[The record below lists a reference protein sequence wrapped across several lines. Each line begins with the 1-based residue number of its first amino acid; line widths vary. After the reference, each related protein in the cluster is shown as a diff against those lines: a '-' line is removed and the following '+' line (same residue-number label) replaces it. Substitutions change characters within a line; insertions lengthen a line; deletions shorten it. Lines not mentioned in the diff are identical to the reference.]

1 MQGATPLGDVTETL
15 QLLGEPARLRL
26 LAVLAEHEL
35 TVGELVAITDLA
47 QSRVSTHLGRL
58 KEAGLVSDR
67 RVATSSYYRLSKR
80 IPALAERV
88 WRALE
93 RDLSDDVLAADA
105 ARARELVRA
114 RADAPRWPEAVAG
127 EMEKHYSPGRT
138 WEATCRAFAGMLRLG
153 DVLDIGSGDGTI
165 AQLLAP
171 RARSLVCVDNSPQV
185 VHAAEHRLAEHAHVR
200 CLCADMHALPLRDAQ
215 FDQALM
221 FNALACAADPGAA
234 LREAARVLRPG
245 GQLVVVTL
253 DAHDHM
259 DTASAFGHVQPGFAP
274 SALRGLLVEAGLHV
288 SACDVSTRER
298 RTPRFSVI
306 SAFAEKPAARA
317 AKRR

>member
-1 MQGATPLGDVTETL
+1 VTETL
-15 QLLGEPARLRL
+15 QLLGEPGGRRPLAGVGPAHQNLGAR
-26 LAVLAEHEL
+26 
-35 TVGELVAITDLA
+35 VGVNHQGQA
-47 QSRVSTHLGRL
+47 RGSTHLGRL

-80 IPALAERV
+80 IPALADRV
-88 WRALE
+88 WKALE
-93 RDLSDDVLAADA
+93 RDLSDELIAADA

-114 RADAPRWPEAVAG
+114 RADAPRWPDAVAG

-153 DVLDIGSGDGTI
+153 DVLDVGSGDGTI

-171 RARSLVCVDNSPQV
+171 RSRSLVCVDNSPQV
-185 VHAAEHRLAEHAHVR
+185 VHAAERRLAEHAHVR

-215 FDQALM
+215 FDQVLM
-221 FNALACAADPGAA
+221 FNTLACAAEPGAA

-298 RTPRFSVI
+298 RSPRFSVVA
-306 SAFAEKPAARA
+306 AFAEKPVARA
-317 AKRR
+317 ARRRGVQ